1 MKFRSW
7 FEDDNEFSF
16 YYFEDGFYYEDKECI
31 IPLKEIGIILPLFIM
46 NFWSNA
52 EQFLTEC
59 DDDVFYF
66 NDKVKC
72 KVFSDCF
79 DFNEIIGI
87 LKSNEDGIYIEG
99 RTGQRYYFWKM
110 SAAEVF
116 IKLGNIHEEQQN
128 DQNRQI

>member
-16 YYFEDGFYYEDKECI
+16 YYFEDGFYYEDEKCI

-72 KVFSDCF
+72 KVFSDF
-79 DFNEIIGI
+79 TKEDEIVGI
-87 LKSNEDGIYIEG
+87 LKSDKSGIYIDDG
-99 RTGQRYYFWKM
+99 ICKYRYYNM